1 MKKNGF
7 TLVEV
12 LAVISILGVVIVFVV
27 PNLLSAFY
35 KSRDILS
42 DYEKNTIKD
51 AGKMYITDLDN
62 GIKSYNG
69 YSGYEFK
76 KYAVANS
83 GITVSLTTLIDEGYY
98 DDACTSKLCQK
109 YQKSKLDDSSSKVEC
124 NLNLTLSATEENG
137 YLVTTGYDAT
147 LSGKDC
153 E

>member
-69 YSGYEFK
+69 YSGYEF
-76 KYAVANS
+76 
-83 GITVSLTTLIDEGYY
+83 
-98 DDACTSKLCQK
+98 
-109 YQKSKLDDSSSKVEC
+109 
-124 NLNLTLSATEENG
+124 
-137 YLVTTGYDAT
+137 
-147 LSGKDC
+147 
-153 E
+153 